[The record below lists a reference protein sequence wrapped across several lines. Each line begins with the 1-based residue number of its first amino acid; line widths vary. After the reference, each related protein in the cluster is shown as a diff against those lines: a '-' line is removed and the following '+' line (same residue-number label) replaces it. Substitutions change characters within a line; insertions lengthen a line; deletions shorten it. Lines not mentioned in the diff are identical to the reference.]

1 MTFHTRPEADAGPSV
16 SPPPW
21 PLRYLRLSRCVL
33 GYLDS
38 APGPAAEGA
47 AAARPIL
54 LIHGGHG
61 AWIHWRA
68 NLAALASRHRVIV
81 PDMPGFGAS
90 SALPSPGIDDIA
102 AELSGWIDQL
112 GLRDL
117 TIAGFSFGS
126 LVTTALSALR
136 PDAISRVLLIN
147 PPGLGKRSPE
157 AARLHEEIGA
167 LARASGLRE
176 GVSATLRRL
185 MLADPAQLTEAML
198 DDFEYAV
205 RRTRFVTRDI
215 SRATDLLPALAALSQ
230 PLRVLIGEQ
239 DPYHRHD
246 IAGRRERVAQA
257 RGEDCVMV
265 FPRAAHWLQ
274 YECRD
279 EFAATLL
286 AFASAKA

>member
-1 MTFHTRPEADAGPSV
+1 MTLDPRPDADAGPPV
-16 SPPPW
+16 CPPPW
-21 PLRYLRLSRCVL
+21 PLRYMRLSRCVL

-38 APGPAAEGA
+38 APGAAGEGA
-47 AAARPIL
+47 AAAPPLL

-61 AWIHWRA
+61 AWVHWRA
-68 NLAALASRHRVIV
+68 NLPALARRHRVLV

-112 GLRDL
+112 GLRDV
-117 TIAGFSFGS
+117 TVAGFSFGS
-126 LVTTALSALR
+126 LVTTALSQLR

-157 AARLHEEIGA
+157 AARLHDEIGA

-185 MLADPAQLTEAML
+185 MLADAEQLTEAML

-215 SRATDLLPALAALSQ
+215 SRATDLLPGLAALAQ
-230 PLRVLIGEQ
+230 PLRVLIGAQ

-246 IAGRRERVAQA
+246 IAGRRERVAMA
-257 RGEDCVMV
+257 RGHDCVTV
-265 FPRAAHWLQ
+265 FAGASHWLQ

-279 EFAATLL
+279 EFAFTLL
-286 AFASAKA
+286 GFASGKA